1 MAREVGTEGKLGGQA
16 RVPGAAG
23 IWRDLTNNVNQLAA
37 NLTTQVRAIAEV
49 ATAVTKG
56 DLLLDDAK
64 KLMAAAEAEAVR
76 NKWEVVIAIL
86 NDGGRIVM
94 VHRMDGA
101 RPGNDEIAIAKAT
114 TSAMTCRPT
123 VVWEKWIEG
132 PHKAYATFPFIAAQG
147 GLPIIV
153 DGDLIGAIGVSG
165 VKSFQDEQIAM
176 TAIKAVFPDAKTV
189 RAGEEND
196 ARDF

>member
-1 MAREVGTEGKLGGQA
+1 MRSKPAMT
-16 RVPGAAG
+16 
-23 IWRDLTNNVNQLAA
+23 
-37 NLTTQVRAIAEV
+37 
-49 ATAVTKG
+49 
-56 DLLLDDAK
+56 LDDAK
-64 KLMAAAEAEAVR
+64 TMLAAAEAEAAR
-76 NKWEVVIAIL
+76 NGWEVVIAIL
-86 NDGGRIVM
+86 NDGGRIVA

-101 RPGNDEIAIAKAT
+101 RPGNDQIAIAKAT
-114 TSAMTCRPT
+114 TSAMTCRPS

-147 GLPIIV
+147 GLPIII

-165 VKSFQDEQIAM
+165 VRAVQDEQIAM
-176 TAIKAVFPDAKTV
+176 AAIRAAFPQAKTT

>member
-1 MAREVGTEGKLGGQA
+1 MRMKPAMT
-16 RVPGAAG
+16 
-23 IWRDLTNNVNQLAA
+23 LA
-37 NLTTQVRAIAEV
+37 
-49 ATAVTKG
+49 
-56 DLLLDDAK
+56 DAK
-64 KLMAAAEAEAVR
+64 TMMAAAEAEAAR

-86 NDGGRIVM
+86 NDGGRIVA

-101 RPGNDEIAIAKAT
+101 RPGNDQIAIAKAT
-114 TSAMTCRPT
+114 TSAMTCRPS

-176 TAIKAVFPDAKTV
+176 TAIQFPIANPPANASRISQHLMTTGSSLTSPVF
-189 RAGEEND
+189 NCSCS
-196 ARDF
+196 

>member
-1 MAREVGTEGKLGGQA
+1 MRTKPAIT
-16 RVPGAAG
+16 
-23 IWRDLTNNVNQLAA
+23 LA
-37 NLTTQVRAIAEV
+37 
-49 ATAVTKG
+49 
-56 DLLLDDAK
+56 DAK
-64 KLMAAAEAEAVR
+64 LMLVAAEAEAAR

-86 NDGGRIVM
+86 NDGGRIVA

-101 RPGNDEIAIAKAT
+101 RPGNDQIAIAKAT
-114 TSAMTCRPT
+114 TSAMTCRPS

-147 GLPIIV
+147 GLPIII

-165 VKSFQDEQIAM
+165 VRAVEDEQIAM
-176 TAIKAVFPDAKTV
+176 AAIKAAFPQARTT